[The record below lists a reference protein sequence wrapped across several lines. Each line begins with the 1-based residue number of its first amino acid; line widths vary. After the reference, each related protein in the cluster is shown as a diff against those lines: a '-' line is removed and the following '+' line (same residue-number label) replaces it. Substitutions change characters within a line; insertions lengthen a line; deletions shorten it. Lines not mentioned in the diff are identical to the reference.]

1 MKSEERL
8 GLVWEAVLA
17 MAPAF
22 RDKFDFSDGTM
33 PGEKNQ
39 YQRLSE
45 MAFSAADALVAD
57 YEAREIKAAYFE
69 SQVNPIKE
77 GKK

>member
-1 MKSEERL
+1 MNAIDYQMTRAERVNL
-8 GLVWEAVLA
+8 TFQVARE

-39 YQRLSE
+39 YQRLAD
-45 MAFSAADALVAD
+45 MAFESAEALVAA
-57 YEAREIKAAYFE
+57 YEARM
-69 SQVNPIKE
+69 SRD
-77 GKK
+77 GRDL